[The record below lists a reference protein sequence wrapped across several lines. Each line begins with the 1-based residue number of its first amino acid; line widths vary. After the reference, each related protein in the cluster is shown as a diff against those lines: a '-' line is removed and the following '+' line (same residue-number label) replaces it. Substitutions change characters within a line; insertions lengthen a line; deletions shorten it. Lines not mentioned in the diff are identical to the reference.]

1 MKVGYARVSTDDQNL
16 NLQLDNLKNV
26 GCEKIYQEKISG
38 SKKDREQL
46 TEVLNFVRAKDTLVV
61 WKLDRLG
68 RSLKDLIA
76 IVNMLQ
82 KKGIHFKS
90 IQEGFDTS
98 TSGGK
103 LIFHIFGALAE
114 FEKEVI
120 RERTQAGL
128 KAARARGRKGGR
140 PTKLSPELIA
150 KAKALHK
157 DFAITPKE
165 IWTTLGI
172 SRALLYKVL
181 KL

>member
-1 MKVGYARVSTDDQNL
+1 
-16 NLQLDNLKNV
+16 
-26 GCEKIYQEKISG
+26 
-38 SKKDREQL
+38 
-46 TEVLNFVRAKDTLVV
+46 
-61 WKLDRLG
+61 
-68 RSLKDLIA
+68 
-76 IVNMLQ
+76 MLQ

-114 FEKEVI
+114 FEKEII

-165 IWTTLGI
+165 IWTTFVI
-172 SRALLYKVL
+172 SRELLYKVL

>member
-1 MKVGYARVSTDDQNL
+1 MKIGYARVSTDDQNL
-16 NLQLDNLKNV
+16 DLQVDALNKD
-26 GCEKIYQEKISG
+26 GCELIYKEKASGTKIERVELQA
-38 SKKDREQL
+38 
-46 TEVLNFVRAKDTLVV
+46 VLAHLRSKDTLVV

-68 RSLKDLIA
+68 RSLKDLLN
-76 IVNMLQ
+76 IVNNLNSQ
-82 KKGIHFKS
+82 GIHFRC

-120 RERTQAGL
+120 RERTKAGL

-140 PTKLSPELIA
+140 PIKLTPEVIA
-150 KAKALHK
+150 KVKALHK
-157 DFAITPKE
+157 DYSITPKE

-172 SRALLYKVL
+172 SRALLYKAL
-181 KL
+181 KM